1 MGVCKNWT
9 VPALFPW
16 CWLFLVDLAASKIR
30 PFFTV
35 EVFDLANSHTSLRV
49 LGAGEV
55 TIVESLPKSD
65 IVKRSTFPS
74 ILYVAM
80 MLKVQNI

>member
-1 MGVCKNWT
+1 MGVCKDWSN
-9 VPALFPW
+9 L
-16 CWLFLVDLAASKIR
+16 
-30 PFFTV
+30 PFFRGVGYLRRPGCKKDKAIFTV
-35 EVFDLANSHTSLRV
+35 KVFDLANSHTSLRV

-55 TIVESLPKSD
+55 TIVKSLPKSD